1 MKNTSIHMQ
10 TIQMQLGSVRGAAQM
25 ALGFIDDNNASAAK
39 MTQNDI
45 LRILDK
51 LDQNIDALIAHIENM
66 EGK

>member
-1 MKNTSIHMQ
+1 MQ

-25 ALGFIDDNNASAAK
+25 SLGFIDDNNASAAK

-51 LDQNIDALIAHIENM
+51 LDQNIDALNAYLENM

>member
-1 MKNTSIHMQ
+1 MHLATIKMQ
-10 TIQMQLGSVRGAAQM
+10 IGSTRGAAKM
-25 ALGFIDDNNASAAK
+25 ALDFIDKENASAAK

-51 LDQNIDALIAHIENM
+51 LDQNINALIAHIENM

>member
-1 MKNTSIHMQ
+1 MQ

-25 ALGFIDDNNASAAK
+25 ALDFIDKENTSAAK

-51 LDQNIDALIAHIENM
+51 LDQNINALNAHLQNM
-66 EGK
+66 EGN

>member
-1 MKNTSIHMQ
+1 MKNIEMHLATIKMQ
-10 TIQMQLGSVRGAAQM
+10 IGSTRGAAKM
-25 ALGFIDDNNASAAK
+25 ALDFIDKENASAAK

-51 LDQNIDALIAHIENM
+51 LDHNINALNAYLIKQ

>member
-1 MKNTSIHMQ
+1 MQ

-25 ALGFIDDNNASAAK
+25 ALGFINDSNASAAK

-51 LDQNIDALIAHIENM
+51 LDQNINALNAHLENM

>member
-25 ALGFIDDNNASAAK
+25 ALGFINDNNASAAK

-51 LDQNIDALIAHIENM
+51 LDQNINALNAHLENM
-66 EGK
+66 KGK

>member
-1 MKNTSIHMQ
+1 
-10 TIQMQLGSVRGAAQM
+10 MQLGSVRGAAKM

-51 LDQNIDALIAHIENM
+51 LEQNLNALNAHLESM
-66 EGK
+66 KGK

>member
-1 MKNTSIHMQ
+1 MQ
-10 TIQMQLGSVRGAAQM
+10 TIQMQLGSVRGATQM
-25 ALGFIDDNNASAAK
+25 ALGFINDSNASAAK

-51 LDQNIDALIAHIENM
+51 LDQNINALNAHLENM

>member
-1 MKNTSIHMQ
+1 MQ

-25 ALGFIDDNNASAAK
+25 ALDFIDKENASAAK

-51 LDQNIDALIAHIENM
+51 LDQNIDALNAHLENM

>member
-1 MKNTSIHMQ
+1 MQ

-25 ALGFIDDNNASAAK
+25 ALDFIDKENISAAK

-51 LDQNIDALIAHIENM
+51 LDQNINALNAHLQNM
-66 EGK
+66 EGN

>member
-1 MKNTSIHMQ
+1 MQ
-10 TIQMQLGSVRGAAQM
+10 TIQMQLGSVRGAVTM
-25 ALGFIDDNNASAAK
+25 ALDFIDKENISAAK

-51 LDQNIDALIAHIENM
+51 LDQNINALNAHLENM